1 MKFIEAIKFGFKNY
15 VNFKGVV
22 DRTTFWLWV
31 LFLTVGF
38 AISLVL
44 FPLPLIF
51 LAAVAIP
58 TFALMVRRYRD
69 AGVSLRWLLLW
80 LIPVLVAGP
89 IFSAVGSSIFNN
101 VLSAPGGNAFRDTG
115 IAGAGIV
122 LGLVLVIVMAIIALV
137 FLPVVI
143 VNIIFLSKPSK
154 K

>member
-1 MKFIEAIKFGFKNY
+1 MKLIEAIKFGFKNY

-31 LFLTVGF
+31 LFLAIGF
-38 AISLVL
+38 AVSSVF

-69 AGVSLRWLLLW
+69 AGVSRSWLMLW
-80 LIPVLVAGP
+80 LIPLLAAGP
-89 IFSAVGSSIFNN
+89 IFSSVGGAIFSN
-101 VLSAPGGNAFRDTG
+101 VLSGPGGNAFRDTG

-122 LGLVLVIVMAIIALV
+122 LGLVLVIAMAVIALV
-137 FLPVVI
+137 FLPVLV

>member
-22 DRTTFWLWV
+22 DRATFWQWA
-31 LFLTVGF
+31 LFLAIGF
-38 AISLVL
+38 GITSAL
-44 FPLPLIF
+44 FPVLLIF

-69 AGVSLRWLLLW
+69 AGVSRRWLMLW
-80 LIPVLVAGP
+80 LIPVLAAGP
-89 IFSAVGSSIFNN
+89 IFSTIGGSIFNN
-101 VLSAPGGNAFRDTG
+101 VLSGPGGNAFRDTG

-122 LGLVLVIVMAIIALV
+122 LGLVLVIAMAIIALV
-137 FLPVVI
+137 YLPVVI